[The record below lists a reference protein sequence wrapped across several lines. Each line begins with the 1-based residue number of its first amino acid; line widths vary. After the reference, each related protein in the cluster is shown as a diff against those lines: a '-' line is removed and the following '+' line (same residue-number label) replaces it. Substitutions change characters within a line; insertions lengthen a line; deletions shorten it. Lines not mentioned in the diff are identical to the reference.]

1 MLAAF
6 AALVLAAS
14 PFSPFDVLPSGPL
27 ADTQCNLETVE
38 AANEHQ
44 LHTLLAE
51 LSTAPFFRLINVN
64 MDGKCQYWGGP
75 EEEEHVCVSKAEDT
89 AEPLCT
95 LGTDNSASDPFGA
108 AATGGGGSPFS
119 SSMSPPREQSSVP
132 TDPVDVTITPEEHA
146 YVGTIAE
153 DCNDE
158 TLPSFWLDMCSAIP
172 TNASDYVNLQLN
184 EESYTGYN
192 GSHVW
197 AAIYNE
203 NCLVRTG
210 SDQNICLEERV
221 LYRLLSGMH
230 AATNTHVA
238 RFYHPPSKR
247 KNRTDWEPDL
257 AYFARQFDGHP
268 ERLKNLHFA
277 FVVLLRAVRRA
288 SPFLSTYDYNLMP
301 SAMAAAAAAE
311 RGSLKEVGG
320 MMDATALVRRFLD
333 TAILKSCSAVF
344 EAFDEG
350 LLFREEQVRLPR
362 DCREIAA
369 GLPSSSATSA
379 SDRPLGRPRLP
390 RTLPRTAIPW
400 GHPSAFPHRRA
411 GGALPACKCSPRRPR
426 LFPTGELVEPQEAIQ
441 GGLPQREPRHRLR
454 LVPKVPTARQGDD
467 ARLWHRAQAAAAP
480 SRALSHIGLARRG
493 RRPLQHAP

>member
-1 MLAAF
+1 MGLLATF
-6 AALVLAAS
+6 AALVVAAP

-95 LGTDNSASDPFGA
+95 LGTDNSAPDPFGA
-108 AATGGGGSPFS
+108 AAMGGGGGGGPFS

-210 SDQNICLEERV
+210 SDENICLEERV

-301 SAMAAAAAAE
+301 SGMAAAAAAE
-311 RGSLKEVGG
+311 RGSFKEVGG

-333 TAILKSCSAVF
+333 TAILKSCAAVF

-350 LLFREEQVRLPR
+350 LLFREEQVRLPLMRDSYSARRRR
-362 DCREIAA
+362 DC
-369 GLPSSSATSA
+369 L
-379 SDRPLGRPRLP
+379 LGVPPRPRV
-390 RTLPRTAIPW
+390 A
-400 GHPSAFPHRRA
+400 PSQHASAHYGAALPHRRA
-411 GGALPACKCSPRRPR
+411 GGA
-426 LFPTGELVEPQEAIQ
+426 
-441 GGLPQREPRHRLR
+441 
-454 LVPKVPTARQGDD
+454 
-467 ARLWHRAQAAAAP
+467 
-480 SRALSHIGLARRG
+480 SRSNSRG
-493 RRPLQHAP
+493 SSTM

>member
-1 MLAAF
+1 MGLLSTF
-6 AALVLAAS
+6 AALVVAAP

-210 SDQNICLEERV
+210 SDENICLEERV

-350 LLFREEQVRLPR
+350 LLFREEQVRFAARLPR
-362 DCREIAA
+362 DCREIAVFECHL
-369 GLPSSSATSA
+369 GLGSP
-379 SDRPLGRPRLP
+379 P
-390 RTLPRTAIPW
+390 RTPLITPNITLN
-400 GHPSAFPHRRA
+400 GHPVGPSERVSPQASWWSPPCMQVLTTAPSPLPHRRA
-411 GGALPACKCSPRRPR
+411 GGA
-426 LFPTGELVEPQEAIQ
+426 
-441 GGLPQREPRHRLR
+441 
-454 LVPKVPTARQGDD
+454 
-467 ARLWHRAQAAAAP
+467 
-480 SRALSHIGLARRG
+480 SRSNSRG
-493 RRPLQHAP
+493 SSTT

>member
-350 LLFREEQVRLPR
+350 LLFREEQVRLTRDCRGIAARLPR
-362 DCREIAA
+362 DCR
-369 GLPSSSATSA
+369 LRVP
-379 SDRPLGRPRLP
+379 PRPRIAP
-390 RTLPRTAIPW
+390 SDAPDYPERPSHGAIPW
-400 GHPSAFPHRRA
+400 GHPMGPSERASPQASWWSPPCMQVLTTTPSPLPHRRA
-411 GGALPACKCSPRRPR
+411 GGA
-426 LFPTGELVEPQEAIQ
+426 
-441 GGLPQREPRHRLR
+441 
-454 LVPKVPTARQGDD
+454 
-467 ARLWHRAQAAAAP
+467 
-480 SRALSHIGLARRG
+480 SRSNSRG
-493 RRPLQHAP
+493 SSTT

>member
-288 SPFLSTYDYNLMP
+288 SPFLST
-301 SAMAAAAAAE
+301 
-311 RGSLKEVGG
+311 LKEVGG

-350 LLFREEQVRLPR
+350 LLFREEQASWWSLKKQFKGVFHNVSRVIDCVSCQKCRLH
-362 DCREIAA
+362 AKVTMLGYGTA
-369 GLPSSSATSA
+369 LKLLLLP
-379 SDRPLGRPRLP
+379 PE
-390 RTLPRTAIPW
+390 
-400 GHPSAFPHRRA
+400 
-411 GGALPACKCSPRRPR
+411 
-426 LFPTGELVEPQEAIQ
+426 LFPTSVSRDEVAALFNTLHKFSSAITHVKELTE
-441 GGLPQREPRHRLR
+441 LR
-454 LVPKVPTARQGDD
+454 YARYY
-467 ARLWHRAQAAAAP
+467 AAD
-480 SRALSHIGLARRG
+480 G
-493 RRPLQHAP
+493 

>member
-210 SDQNICLEERV
+210 SDENICLEERV

-379 SDRPLGRPRLP
+379 SDRPLGRP
-390 RTLPRTAIPW
+390 
-400 GHPSAFPHRRA
+400 
-411 GGALPACKCSPRRPR
+411 
-426 LFPTGELVEPQEAIQ
+426 
-441 GGLPQREPRHRLR
+441 
-454 LVPKVPTARQGDD
+454 
-467 ARLWHRAQAAAAP
+467 
-480 SRALSHIGLARRG
+480 
-493 RRPLQHAP
+493 